1 MYLPFAF
8 QGQNYA
14 LPKIHSVVFH
24 PTHLFL
30 FFLSNVEKE
39 KNDEKWR
46 KWPEDGFRWRET
58 VTKKGSAVSGADDI
72 EVKCRW
78 RL

>member
-24 PTHLFL
+24 PTHLS

-39 KNDEKWR
+39 KDDEKWR
-46 KWPEDGFRWRET
+46 KWLEDGVRWRQK
-58 VTKKGSAVSGADDI
+58 VTKKGSAVSGADI

-78 RL
+78 RLG